1 MESDTFRAWLV
12 ERGCSFEPRER
23 GKNKKFDNDTILVK
37 LGALRAE
44 LPKIGPRQ
52 AIAPEVVERVV
63 ASLRLDASQ
72 LPGPKSRS

>member
-23 GKNKKFDNDTILVK
+23 GKSRRYEDDTITVK
-37 LGALRAE
+37 LGERRVE
-44 LPKIGPRQ
+44 MPKLGPRQ

-63 ASLRLDASQ
+63 ASLGLDPNE
-72 LPGPKSRS
+72 LPGPKSRA